1 MLRHAWILLIILL
14 APPALA
20 DDRPPAA
27 AIASAHPLATEAGF
41 EMLEAGGNAFDA
53 AIAVGA
59 VLAVVEPASSGMGG
73 GGFWLLHRQHD
84 GLQTM
89 LDARE
94 TAPAAASATLYQ
106 DQDGNV
112 VRDHAINGPLAA
124 GIPGQAAAFVHLAE
138 HYGRLPLAQSLA
150 PAIQIAR
157 EGFPVSERYR
167 TLAGFRDD
175 VLNRYPA
182 ASRIFLQDGK
192 VPMAGHLI
200 RQPDL
205 ARVLERIARHGNAGF
220 YEGETARDLVRG
232 VRAAGG
238 IWTLEDLAR
247 YTVKERA
254 PIVSTFR
261 GARVISAPPPSSGGI
276 VLAETLNILA
286 QFNDGDIAPEL
297 LPHLTV
303 EAMKRAY
310 RDRAEYL
317 GDPDFVSMP
326 VTRLLSVQHAREL
339 ARSISLD
346 KPTPSSELGAP
357 LAQPAG
363 THTTHFS
370 ILDDE
375 GNRVAATLSVN
386 LPFGAGFVAEG
397 TGILLNNEMDDFSS
411 KPGSPNAYGLI
422 GSHAN
427 AIAPGKRPLSS
438 MTPTFVEWGDN
449 VAILGTPGGSR
460 IISMVLLGVQ
470 ETLAGKPVTEWVS
483 RPRYHHQYLPDVVE
497 VEPAFI
503 GSEEA
508 RLLEVR
514 GHTLKS
520 TGRAYGDMHAVL
532 WEKGKGEVSA
542 ASDPRGEGQART
554 ITRPLKAGL

>member
-20 DDRPPAA
+20 ENRPPAA

-41 EMLEAGGNAFDA
+41 EILEAGGNAFDA

-59 VLAVVEPASSGMGG
+59 VLAVVEPAGSGMGG

-94 TAPAAASATLYQ
+94 AAPAAASTTMYQ
-106 DQDGNV
+106 DEDGNV
-112 VRDHAINGPLAA
+112 VRDLAINGPLAA

-138 HYGRLPLAQSLA
+138 HYGRVPLARSLA
-150 PAIQIAR
+150 PAVRLAR

-167 TLAGFRDD
+167 TLIGFRDE
-175 VLNRYPA
+175 VLTRYPA
-182 ASRIFLQDGK
+182 ASCIFLKDGE
-192 VPMAGHLI
+192 VPPAGHVI

-205 ARVLERIARHGNAGF
+205 ARVLERIARDGNAGF

-238 IWTLEDLAR
+238 LWTHQDLAD
-247 YTVKERA
+247 YTIKERA
-254 PIVSTFR
+254 PIVSEFR
-261 GARVISAPPPSSGGI
+261 GARIVSAPPPSSGGI

-310 RDRAEYL
+310 RDRAEHL

-339 ARSISLD
+339 ARGISLD
-346 KPTPSSELGAP
+346 RPTPSSELGTP
-357 LAQPAG
+357 LAQP
-363 THTTHFS
+363 
-370 ILDDE
+370 
-375 GNRVAATLSVN
+375 
-386 LPFGAGFVAEG
+386 
-397 TGILLNNEMDDFSS
+397 TGCLLYT
-411 KPGSPNAYGLI
+411 SP
-422 GSHAN
+422 S
-427 AIAPGKRPLSS
+427 
-438 MTPTFVEWGDN
+438 
-449 VAILGTPGGSR
+449 
-460 IISMVLLGVQ
+460 
-470 ETLAGKPVTEWVS
+470 
-483 RPRYHHQYLPDVVE
+483 PRD
-497 VEPAFI
+497 
-503 GSEEA
+503 
-508 RLLEVR
+508 
-514 GHTLKS
+514 
-520 TGRAYGDMHAVL
+520 
-532 WEKGKGEVSA
+532 
-542 ASDPRGEGQART
+542 
-554 ITRPLKAGL
+554 

>member
-94 TAPAAASATLYQ
+94 TAPGAASATLYQ

-112 VRDHAINGPLAA
+112 VRGHAINGPLAA

-192 VPMAGHLI
+192 VPVAGHLI

-261 GARVISAPPPSSGGI
+261 GARIISAPPPSSGGI

-357 LAQPAG
+357 LAQPVG

-386 LPFGAGFVAEG
+386 LPFGSGFVAEG

-438 MTPTFVEWGDN
+438 MTPTFVEWDDN

-470 ETLAGKPVTEWVS
+470 EALAGKPVTEWVS

-508 RLLEVR
+508 RLLEMR

-542 ASDPRGEGQART
+542 ASDPRGEGQT
-554 ITRPLKAGL
+554 IILHLRSDKQR

>member
-41 EMLEAGGNAFDA
+41 EILEAGGNAFDA

-182 ASRIFLQDGK
+182 ASRLFLKDGA
-192 VPMAGHLI
+192 VPPAGYLI

-205 ARVLERIARHGNAGF
+205 ARVLERIARDGNAGF

-238 IWTLEDLAR
+238 IWTLDDLAS

-261 GARVISAPPPSSGGI
+261 GARIISAPPPSSGGI

-286 QFNDGDIAPEL
+286 QFNGGDIAPEL

-310 RDRAEYL
+310 RDRAEHL

-339 ARSISLD
+339 ARGISLD

-357 LAQPAG
+357 LAQPTG
-363 THTTHFS
+363 THTTHLS

-438 MTPTFVEWGDN
+438 MTPTFVEWDDK

-470 ETLAGKPVTEWVS
+470 EALAGKPVTEWVS

-542 ASDPRGEGQART
+542 ASDPRGEGDAVIYLRADKQR
-554 ITRPLKAGL
+554 

>member
-27 AIASAHPLATEAGF
+27 AIASAHPLATEAGL
-41 EMLEAGGNAFDA
+41 EILEAGGNAFDA

-94 TAPAAASATLYQ
+94 TAPAAASATMYQ
-106 DQDGNV
+106 DKDGNV

-167 TLAGFRDD
+167 TLAGFRDE
-175 VLNRYPA
+175 VLHRYPA

-192 VPMAGHLI
+192 VPPAGHQI

-205 ARVLERIARHGNAGF
+205 ARVLERIARAGHAGF
-220 YEGETARDLVRG
+220 YEGDTARDLVRG

-238 IWTLEDLAR
+238 LWTLDDLAS
-247 YTVKERA
+247 YTIKERA

-261 GARVISAPPPSSGGI
+261 GARIISAPPPSSGGI

-310 RDRAEYL
+310 RDRAEHL

-339 ARSISLD
+339 ARGISLD

-363 THTTHFS
+363 THTTHLS

-386 LPFGAGFVAEG
+386 LPFGSGFVAEG

-438 MTPTFVEWGDN
+438 MTPTFVEWDDK

-470 ETLAGKPVTEWVS
+470 EALAGKPVTEWVS

-503 GSEEA
+503 GSDEA

-520 TGRAYGDMHAVL
+520 TGRTYGDMHAVL
-532 WEKGKGEVSA
+532 WEKEKGEVSA
-542 ASDPRGEGQART
+542 ASDPRGEGSAHVS
-554 ITRPLKAGL
+554 ITSDPE

>member
-41 EMLEAGGNAFDA
+41 EILEAGGNAFDA

-157 EGFPVSERYR
+157 AGFPVSERYR

-238 IWTLEDLAR
+238 IWTLDDLAS

-261 GARVISAPPPSSGGI
+261 GARIISAPPPSSGGI

-286 QFNDGDIAPEL
+286 QFNGGDIAPEL
-297 LPHLTV
+297 LPHLIV

-310 RDRAEYL
+310 RDRAEHL

-339 ARSISLD
+339 ARGISLD

-386 LPFGAGFVAEG
+386 LPFGSGFVAEG

-427 AIAPGKRPLSS
+427 AIAPDKRPLSS
-438 MTPTFVEWGDN
+438 MTPTFVEWDDK

-470 ETLAGKPVTEWVS
+470 EALAGKPVTEWVS

-542 ASDPRGEGQART
+542 ASDPRGEGDAVIYLRADKQR
-554 ITRPLKAGL
+554 